1 MLLALIPYL
10 SISSAGLPLRG
21 TSLTASRLIL
31 MSGYSLSPA
40 ATASPIPPGTKNVK
54 GTLLIFF
61 HQATTNIC
69 MNHYKFV
76 LISIYQK
83 LAFTNWMQ

>member
-61 HQATTNIC
+61 SSGNNKHLHEPLQICTN
-69 MNHYKFV
+69 
-76 LISIYQK
+76 
-83 LAFTNWMQ
+83 